1 VRKRPPQPFTDTEAD
16 LASERH
22 MAVHRYQE
30 ALAERVRRLQP
41 DDNREGRAGREKVW
55 TKTTVAWPGDES
67 PLMPNF
73 AALWAER
80 TAVWARAVA
89 TVKSSLRLL
98 LRSSLAIDP
107 LWRRLL
113 VYVQLRLGL
122 DSLRRRIIAYL
133 VILGILLLA
142 YLTAI
147 GITLWL
153 LTRPATT
160 AP

>member
-1 VRKRPPQPFTDTEAD
+1 MGKRSPEPFTDTEAD

-22 MAVHRYQE
+22 IAVQCYKE

-41 DDNREGRAGREKVW
+41 DDHREGRANA
-55 TKTTVAWPGDES
+55 TAPWPGDES
-67 PLMPNF
+67 HLMPNF
-73 AALWAER
+73 AAA
-80 TAVWARAVA
+80 WARAVA
-89 TVKSSLRLL
+89 TVKSLRFA
-98 LRSSLAIDP
+98 SATDP
-107 LWRRLL
+107 LWRRIV

-133 VILGILLLA
+133 VILAVVLLA